1 MGEWKTAWDHV
12 TFEGF
17 LGVRMAFQ
25 FTWQGCDSALGAPL
39 VIDLARL
46 MSHAHATGHSGPV
59 APLAFFFKDPVG
71 EVAHGLAEQ
80 FATLIQWAGQ

>member
-1 MGEWKTAWDHV
+1 
-12 TFEGF
+12 
-17 LGVRMAFQ
+17 VRL
-25 FTWQGCDSALGAPL
+25 ALGAPL